1 MEKCGL
7 TRQGELEWRETT
19 VVWYAIDR
27 AVCGGA

>member
-7 TRQGELEWRETT
+7 TRQGELDWRETT

-27 AVCGGA
+27 TAWR